1 MIASLQMYKRPE
13 LMEAHARFWSLINQ
27 NLMELGINAPREL
40 NQDKKVM
47 AVWTDPDLVL
57 SQTCGMPYRKFL
69 HEKVNLVGTP
79 IYDLGNC
86 LPGYYYSCIVVR
98 KNEIGND
105 LSDLSH
111 KQFAFNEEISQ
122 SGYAAP
128 LVHAAKKGLHLLN
141 RVKSGSHRDSA
152 KMIADGKAD
161 FGALDALSWK
171 LIQEHDAFA
180 SELRVLEVTKPV
192 TPGLPY
198 ITSLKHDSE
207 LVFTAIET
215 AISNLS
221 KYDQNALCIKGILKI
236 PVSDYLEVPDF

>member
-40 NQDKKVM
+40 NQDKEVM
-47 AVWTDPDLVL
+47 EVWTDPDLVL

-69 HEKVNLVGTP
+69 HEKVNIVGTP
-79 IYDLGNC
+79 IYDLRNC
-86 LPGYYYSCIVVR
+86 APGYYYSCIVVR

-128 LVHAAKKGLHLLN
+128 LTHAAKKGLHLLN

-171 LIQEHDAFA
+171 LIQQHDAFA
-180 SELRVLEVTKPV
+180 SQLRVLEVTEPV

-198 ITSLKHDSE
+198 ITSLKLNSE

-215 AISNLS
+215 AIYNLS
-221 KYDQNALCIKGILKI
+221 KDDQDALCIKGILKI
-236 PVSDYLEVPDF
+236 PVSDYLKVPDF

>member
-40 NQDKKVM
+40 NQDKEVM

-98 KNEIGND
+98 K
-105 LSDLSH
+105 
-111 KQFAFNEEISQ
+111 K
-122 SGYAAP
+122 
-128 LVHAAKKGLHLLN
+128 LLAI
-141 RVKSGSHRDSA
+141 KC
-152 KMIADGKAD
+152 MI
-161 FGALDALSWK
+161 
-171 LIQEHDAFA
+171 
-180 SELRVLEVTKPV
+180 
-192 TPGLPY
+192 
-198 ITSLKHDSE
+198 
-207 LVFTAIET
+207 
-215 AISNLS
+215 
-221 KYDQNALCIKGILKI
+221 
-236 PVSDYLEVPDF
+236 DYFFI